1 MGSLF
6 LFGHGGNAGTAARV
20 PAGAPHGAALA
31 IGLAGAL
38 ACATTLA
45 HDPSA
50 DPARTEAWTPVPPVV
65 ATPAGAAPS
74 DAVVLFDGSD
84 LSAWETESG
93 GDAPWVVADGAL
105 TVARGS
111 GGIRTRESFCDIQ
124 LHVEWRSPAQTAGF
138 DGQDRGN
145 SGIFL
150 QERYELQVLD
160 SHDNPTYP
168 NGQAASIYKQAIP
181 LVNASRA
188 PGQWQSYDVIWKAPR
203 FSAGGGLLS
212 PARITVLHNG
222 VLVQDDTVIAGTTE
236 YRGAPTYG
244 PHGCAPISLQ
254 DHDAA
259 VSFRNI
265 WVREL

>member
-1 MGSLF
+1 MR
-6 LFGHGGNAGTAARV
+6 AAMSA
-20 PAGAPHGAALA
+20 AGAAGPRIAIVLVSVLA
-31 IGLAGAL
+31 S
-38 ACATTLA
+38 ATALA

-74 DAVVLFDGSD
+74 DAVVLFDGRD
-84 LSAWETESG
+84 LSAWEGEAG
-93 GDAPWVVADGAL
+93 GDAPWTVADGAF

-111 GGIRTRESFCDIQ
+111 GGIRTRQAFCDIQ
-124 LHVEWRSPAQTAGF
+124 LHVEWRSPVQTAGF
-138 DGQDRGN
+138 NGQDRGN
-145 SGIFL
+145 SGVFL

-160 SHDNPTYP
+160 SHDNPTYA

-181 LVNASRA
+181 LVNASRG
-188 PGQWQSYDVIWKAPR
+188 PGKWQAYDVIYKAPR
-203 FSAGGGLLS
+203 FSAGGGLIS

-236 YRGAPTYG
+236 YRGPPTYA

-254 DHDAA
+254 DHNAE